1 MGKATGFMEYKRE
14 LPEERPPQ
22 ERIKDWK
29 EFKNKFS
36 EKAAKIQG
44 ARCMNVESPSVTA
57 A

>member
-14 LPEERPPQ
+14 TPKERPPK

-36 EKAAKIQG
+36 EEAAKIQG
-44 ARCMNVESPSVTA
+44 ARCL
-57 A
+57 